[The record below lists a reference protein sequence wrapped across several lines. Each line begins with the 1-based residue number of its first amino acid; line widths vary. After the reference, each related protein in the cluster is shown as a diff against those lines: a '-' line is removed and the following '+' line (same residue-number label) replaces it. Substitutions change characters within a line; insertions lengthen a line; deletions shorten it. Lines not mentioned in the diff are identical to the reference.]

1 MLKTQGVIHEPMKN
15 VIKREKQQE
24 NSSKDNTLKLM
35 ESDKFKK
42 LLYSKNTNDI
52 QAANLMIQNMVRD
65 KDRRIQMQNRRL
77 LNLQSAFENIL
88 LLNEMMD
95 QFKEGENSEDFLITL
110 RDLFVN
116 CEQLQPTILRLAEES
131 EGTESEGLLSKL

>member
-24 NSSKDNTLKLM
+24 NSTKDNTLKLM